1 MLVSRSLRAVRDAH
15 LGQASLAQVCSLLQ
29 LLEISPG
36 KIPMQ
41 TSASRAPP
49 LQPEGGRVWNASR
62 EWVLHG
68 KCCGLLPIQLES
80 IV

>member
-15 LGQASLAQVCSLLQ
+15 LVQASLAQVCSLLQ

-41 TSASRAPP
+41 TSASRPASPA
-49 LQPEGGRVWNASR
+49 GGREGVECVS
-62 EWVLHG
+62 
-68 KCCGLLPIQLES
+68 
-80 IV
+80 